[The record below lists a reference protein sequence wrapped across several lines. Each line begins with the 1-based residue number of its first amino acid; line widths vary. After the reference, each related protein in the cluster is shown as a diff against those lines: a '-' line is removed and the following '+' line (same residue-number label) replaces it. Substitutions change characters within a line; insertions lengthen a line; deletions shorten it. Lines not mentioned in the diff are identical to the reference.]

1 VRVHRNEP
9 VDVVDVPLEERD
21 EHWI

>member
-1 VRVHRNEP
+1 VSVDRDEP